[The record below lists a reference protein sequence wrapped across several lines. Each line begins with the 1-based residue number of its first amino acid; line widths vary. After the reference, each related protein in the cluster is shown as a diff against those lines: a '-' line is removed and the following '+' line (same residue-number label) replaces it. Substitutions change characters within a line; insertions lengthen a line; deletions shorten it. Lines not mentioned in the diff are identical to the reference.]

1 MRALRPAGLVAA
13 LALLLGLLS
22 GCAVNGTIMA
32 TDQERRTLEI
42 APGTLVVVE
51 TFNGRVSVQGTI
63 DPVTEVRITRRGS
76 GTTQADAARDL
87 ANVLVEVAEDPG
99 RLTITARRAD
109 PTRGLGNS
117 GADLEILVP
126 TDVSLELRSSNGR
139 VEAANVT
146 GSIVV
151 RTSNGAITTRGG
163 TDLDLD
169 TTNDDISVSGPAG
182 RLVLRT
188 SNGAIDV
195 RSALLVT
202 LSARTSNARVT
213 VTGSLAPG
221 RHLVATTNG
230 DLGLTLPG
238 DAVFAIDGSTTNGT
252 VRTDFPGLVV
262 TETTIA
268 GETAP
273 GPAIAI
279 AATTTNGSLEVMV
292 QRP

>member
-1 MRALRPAGLVAA
+1 MRGIRP
-13 LALLLGLLS
+13 ALLLATLTLLGAVTT
-22 GCAVNGTIMA
+22 GCAVNGTVVA
-32 TDQERRTLEI
+32 TEQERRALEI
-42 APGTLVVVE
+42 APGTLVIVE

-63 DPVTEVRITRRGS
+63 DPETEVRITRRGS

-87 ANVLVEVAEDPG
+87 ANVLVEVAAEPG

-182 RLVLRT
+182 RLFLRT

-195 RSALLVT
+195 RSAVLVT

-213 VTGSLAPG
+213 VSGSLAPG

-238 DAVFAIDGSTTNGT
+238 DAVFSIAGSTTNGT

-262 TETTIA
+262 TETTID

-273 GPAIAI
+273 QPEIAI
-279 AATTTNGSLEVMV
+279 GATTTNGTLEVMV